1 MLILFKRTL
10 WWWSIFVGIYDNCR
24 IIWICFVHHLVFTF
38 FDGYSSQQYK
48 ITENSIFHS
57 LVLGIWN
64 FVHKNFLLYLCT
76 CVFIARQ
83 QRNYLA
89 HLIRKP
95 DTSTLKQLVFNNNKS
110 KKQGRKISLY
120 KTVIENEKT
129 TPDLFNRNA
138 IDRLY

>member
-1 MLILFKRTL
+1 MLKTRAKIFNALMRNRLIYACQT
-10 WWWSIFVGIYDNCR
+10 WSLTKAQLQHVNSSYMSMIRKMVRG
-24 IIWICFVHHLVFTF
+24 
-38 FDGYSSQQYK
+38 GYRRK
-48 ITENSIFHS
+48 ENSYKYVLSNKELLEKCDIES
-57 LVLGIWN
+57 LD
-64 FVHKNFLLYLCT
+64 
-76 CVFIARQ
+76 VFIARQ